1 MPAGLPGHSLPMT
14 SFTNASSYLLTSESV
29 TEGHPDKVCDQVS
42 DAILDEI
49 LAQDAVAR
57 VACETAVTRGFLCVI
72 GEVSTRADVPI
83 EKTIRETLSSIGY
96 VDESTGFDPDHALLS
111 VYLKEQSPDIAAG
124 VDRSLEARTDT
135 DGDPFEL
142 QGAGDQG
149 MMIGFACAETPE
161 LMPLTISLAH
171 RLTRRLAE
179 ARKSGDLPWLL
190 PDGKSQVT
198 IEYAYG
204 KPRRVEAVV
213 ISTHHRPE
221 VSNREIEEG
230 VREVVIGPVLA
241 SHLVDAGTKIL
252 VNPSGRFEVGGPTAD
267 AGLTGRKIIVDTYG
281 GVARHGGGAF
291 SGKDPSKVDR
301 SAAYAARHVAK
312 NLVAAGLA
320 ERCEV
325 QVSYAIGRA
334 QPTSIA
340 VETFGTG
347 KLPEDR
353 ILRLVRDH
361 FDLRPAA
368 IIHRL
373 DLRRPLY
380 RPTAAYGH
388 FGRLDV
394 DLPWERADCADVLR
408 EAARNGVSGTKL

>member
-1 MPAGLPGHSLPMT
+1 MI
-14 SFTNASSYLLTSESV
+14 SFTNASTYLLTSESV

-42 DAILDEI
+42 DAILDAM
-49 LAQDAVAR
+49 LAQDPMSR
-57 VACETAVTRGFLCVI
+57 VACETAVTKGFLCVI
-72 GEVSTRADVPI
+72 GEVTTHAEVPI
-83 EKTIRETLSSIGY
+83 EQTIRETFKGIGY
-96 VDESTGFDPDHALLS
+96 VDEGTGFDPDHALLS

-124 VDRSLEARTDT
+124 VDRSLEARIAGN
-135 DGDPFEL
+135 GDPFEL

-149 MMIGFACAETPE
+149 MMIGFACTETPE

-171 RLTRRLAE
+171 RLTRRLASV
-179 ARKSGDLPWLL
+179 RKSGQLAWLL

-213 ISTHHRPE
+213 ISTHHRSG
-221 VSNREIEEG
+221 VSNREIEDG
-230 VREVVIGPVLA
+230 VRSLVIDAVLPPE
-241 SHLVDAGTKIL
+241 LVDANTKVM
-252 VNPSGRFEVGGPTAD
+252 VNPSGRFELGGPAAD

-301 SAAYAARHVAK
+301 SAAYAARYVAK
-312 NLVAAGLA
+312 NLVASGLA
-320 ERCEV
+320 DRCET

-340 VETFGTG
+340 IETFGTG
-347 KLPEDR
+347 KLREDE
-353 ILRLVRDH
+353 LLQLVRSH

-368 IIHRL
+368 IIHDL

-380 RPTAAYGH
+380 APTAVYGH
-388 FGRLDV
+388 FGRDDL
-394 DLPWERADCADVLR
+394 DLPWERTDRADVLR
-408 EAARNGVSGTKL
+408 ETARGVGSRSQL